1 MIHLVRLFKPAAVF
15 VFIILDIVVANGQPL
30 TAEERLTVVGM
41 LEANSRKFLA
51 NIENI
56 SEAQWH
62 YKPSADKWSVAET
75 AEHITLSEGILLSIA
90 QESLKSVDEGKKTG
104 ALEGKEKS
112 VIERQKPK
120 S

>member
-62 YKPSADKWSVAET
+62 YKPSADKWSVTET
-75 AEHITLSEGILLSIA
+75 AEHITLSEGMLLSIA
-90 QESLKSVDEGKKTG
+90 QESLKSC
-104 ALEGKEKS
+104 
-112 VIERQKPK
+112 
-120 S
+120 